1 MRSARIP
8 AAVLA
13 ASLALAM
20 PADVLAQGRVITG
33 NDRNLPASSVDG
45 TRTNS
50 LLVRKVATNPYDDVP
65 AGEKPP
71 AIAGARFT
79 ISRVKGIDI
88 TTEDGRERAK
98 SMTLDDAKGLGLTK
112 VATGTTDSDG
122 MVDFENLQ
130 SGLYLIEETAP
141 DTAYQYHLSSPRLML
156 LPLANVSG
164 TEFNYDNVVVMKWDS
179 ESGVPPWK
187 TSTPPSTP
195 ASSTPPSTS
204 SPSSPGTT
212 TERTTE
218 KTTERTTDRVTEKT
232 TSFKPVE
239 STITSTLPN
248 GSTTVITTRPSTYV
262 TTQPNGSVTTV
273 TQPSDGGRRDGGLAE
288 TGANVLWAAG
298 LGGLLIL
305 LGFVLARQGRK
316 ETTR

>member
-1 MRSARIP
+1 MHSARIP

-20 PADVLAQGRVITG
+20 PADALAQGRVITG

-112 VATGTTDSDG
+112 VASGVTDSDG

-130 SGLYLIEETAP
+130 SGLYFIEETAP

-156 LPLANVSG
+156 LPLADVTG
-164 TEFNYDNVVVMKWDS
+164 TRFNYENVVVMKWDN

-187 TSTPPSTP
+187 TSTPPSSTP
-195 ASSTPPSTS
+195 ASTPPSSPS

-212 TERTTE
+212 TER
-218 KTTERTTDRVTEKT
+218 TTERTTDRVTEKT

-288 TGANVLWAAG
+288 TGANVLWATG

-305 LGFVLARQGRK
+305 LGFVMARQGRK

>member
-1 MRSARIP
+1 MHSARIP

-20 PADVLAQGRVITG
+20 PAEALAQGRVITG
-33 NDRNLPASSVDG
+33 NDRNLPASAVD
-45 TRTNS
+45 TSRTNS

-88 TTEDGRERAK
+88 TTEEGRERAK

-112 VATGTTDSDG
+112 VATGTTDADG
-122 MVDFENLQ
+122 RVDFENLQ

-164 TEFNYDNVVVMKWDS
+164 TEFNYENVVVMKWDN

-187 TSTPPSTP
+187 TSTPPSSTP
-195 ASSTPPSTS
+195 ASSTRPS

-212 TERTTE
+212 TEPITE
-218 KTTERTTDRVTEKT
+218 KTTERATDRVTEKT

-305 LGFVLARQGRK
+305 LGFVMARQGRN

>member
-1 MRSARIP
+1 MHSARIS

-13 ASLALAM
+13 AALALAM
-20 PADVLAQGRVITG
+20 PAEALAQGRVITG
-33 NDRNLPASSVDG
+33 NDRNLPASSVDA

-65 AGEKPP
+65 EGEKPP

-79 ISRVKGIDI
+79 ISRVRGIDI

-98 SMTLDDAKGLGLTK
+98 SMTLDDAKSLGLTK
-112 VATGTTDSDG
+112 VATGTTNSDG
-122 MVDFENLQ
+122 MVEFENLQ

-141 DTAYQYHLSSPRLML
+141 NSAYQYHLSSPRLML

-164 TEFNYDNVVVMKWDS
+164 TEFNYENVVVMKWDN
-179 ESGVPPWK
+179 ENGVPPWK
-187 TSTPPSTP
+187 TSTPPPPSTTP
-195 ASSTPPSTS
+195 TSTPPSTS
-204 SPSSPGTT
+204 TT
-212 TERTTE
+212 TERTTDRV
-218 KTTERTTDRVTEKT
+218 TERTTDRVTEKT

-262 TTQPNGSVTTV
+262 TTKSDGSVTTV

-288 TGANVLWAAG
+288 TGASVLWAAG

-305 LGFVLARQGRK
+305 LGFVMARQGRK